1 MGTCAGLNGHH
12 SEWFRDATTCRPVR
26 SRLRT
31 LLEPLKK
38 GQSPWV
44 LLVVFL
50 PPKQKGLPK
59 KGNQNWGVGTSL
71 VVQ

>member
-1 MGTCAGLNGHH
+1 M
-12 SEWFRDATTCRPVR
+12 TTYRSVR

-31 LLEPLKK
+31 LLDPLTK

-71 VVQ
+71 EVQ

>member
-1 MGTCAGLNGHH
+1 M
-12 SEWFRDATTCRPVR
+12 TTCRPVR

-31 LLEPLKK
+31 LLEPLRK
-38 GQSPWV
+38 GQSLWV
-44 LLVVFL
+44 LLVVIL

-71 VVQ
+71 VIQ